1 MASAENYLR
10 VLLKADLQLTTTAF
24 DTYLDQ
30 LLNAAEG
37 LIGREG
43 IKLTD
48 SADHDQLR
56 VMYAAYLYRNRA
68 KDNPVMPRMLRW
80 ALNNELMHQ
89 KGATTDAT

>member
-1 MASAENYLR
+1 MASEGNYLR
-10 VLLKADLQLTTTAF
+10 GLLKADLQLTTTAF

-30 LLNAAEG
+30 LLDAAEG
-37 LIGREG
+37 FIGREG
-43 IKLTD
+43 IKLAD

-80 ALNNELMHQ
+80 ALNNELMRQ
-89 KGATTDAT
+89 KGAIGDVT